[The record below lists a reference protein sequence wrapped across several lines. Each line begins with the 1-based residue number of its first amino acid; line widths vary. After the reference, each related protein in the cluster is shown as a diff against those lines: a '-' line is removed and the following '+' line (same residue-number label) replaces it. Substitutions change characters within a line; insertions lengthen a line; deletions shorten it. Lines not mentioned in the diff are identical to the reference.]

1 MLIFCLGLTA
11 TVALAQ
17 TNTVEIPNPLGEQ
30 DIWGVVTR
38 AINFLF
44 LVCMYGGLVMII
56 WAGWS
61 YITSQGDP
69 GKAKKAMGMIT
80 SVLIGLAI
88 VLLAKGIISFTYY
101 IVTGNKGGVPGLNNG
116 GSTNTNGN
124 TDANTPYVPES
135 TETPNLNPNLFSN

>member
-1 MLIFCLGLTA
+1 
-11 TVALAQ
+11 
-17 TNTVEIPNPLGEQ
+17 
-30 DIWGVVTR
+30 
-38 AINFLF
+38 
-44 LVCMYGGLVMII
+44 
-56 WAGWS
+56 
-61 YITSQGDP
+61 
-69 GKAKKAMGMIT
+69 MGMIT